1 MATYKLA
8 RAATEDIENLV
19 AYTIKTWGVTQANKY
34 YSGLTKQAQLLAEM
48 PTLGTVYAPYEQL
61 RAFPYERH
69 VLYFS
74 EESHGITIARILHQ
88 DMNQALHLSKG

>member
-8 RAATEDIENLV
+8 RAASEDIESLV
-19 AYTIKTWGVTQANKY
+19 AYTTKTWGVIQASKY

-48 PTLGTVYAPYEQL
+48 PTLGALYAPYEKL

-69 VLYFS
+69 ILYFS
-74 EESHGITIARILHQ
+74 EESHGITIARVLHQ
-88 DMNQALHLSKG
+88 DMNQELHLP